1 MKQEITSLKK
11 VTQNEMMTK
20 KHKKISI
27 ALKKDGK
34 SQYAPKRY
42 LLWKLNDLLNIANR
56 SSPIKNRSSFVFSF
70 GKKIKFHQL

>member
-34 SQYAPKRY
+34 SQYAQKRY

-56 SSPIKNRSSFVFSF
+56 SSLY
-70 GKKIKFHQL
+70 KKTDLHLYFHLVKK